1 MKPQTP
7 RQQLIYDY
15 LRKKKTALSAYDI
28 LDEFR
33 DHGFRAPSQIY
44 RVLNKLLEFGLIHK
58 VESLSAYIA
67 CEQEHDIG
75 QSFLT
80 ICNGCGIVKE
90 IPNASFVEN
99 LDKLDGLEGFTPQEL
114 VVEVKGRCSICN

>member
-15 LRKKKTALSAYDI
+15 LREKKTAQSAYDI

-33 DHGFRAPSQIY
+33 VHGFRAPSQIY

-58 VESLSAYIA
+58 VESLNAYIA
-67 CEQEHDIG
+67 CEQEHKIG
-75 QSFLT
+75 QSIVA
-80 ICNGCGIVKE
+80 ICNSCGVVKE
-90 IPNASFVEN
+90 IPTANFADQFEN
-99 LDKLDGLEGFTPQEL
+99 FDGLEDFTPEGL
-114 VVEVKGRCSICN
+114 AVEVKGLCSICS

>member
-15 LRKKKTALSAYDI
+15 LREQKTAQSAYDI

-33 DHGFRAPSQIY
+33 VHGFRAPSQVY

-58 VESLSAYIA
+58 VESLNAYIA
-67 CEQEHDIG
+67 CDQEHDAGYSIIA
-75 QSFLT
+75 
-80 ICNGCGIVKE
+80 ICNSCGIVKE
-90 IPNASFVEN
+90 IPTANFIDQFKN
-99 LDKLDGLEGFTPQEL
+99 FDGLDGFTTQNL
-114 VVEVKGRCSICN
+114 AVEVKGRCSICN